1 MKTVQQITYLRAGR
15 TLRASG
21 SIIETDSR
29 TGMFK
34 VKPVRD
40 EWRAIWLTVHEIQAG
55 GDRAPANPTPN
66 PIPAVGQMVDG
77 LRILLSR
84 KKGGGNAQT

>member
-1 MKTVQQITYLRAGR
+1 MKTTQQITYLRAGR

-34 VKPVRD
+34 VKPARD
-40 EWRAIWLTVHEIQAG
+40 EWKSVWITVKEIQNG
-55 GDRAPANPTPN
+55 GDRAPVAHAPN
-66 PIPAVGQMVDG
+66 HIAAVGKMVDG
-77 LRILLSR
+77 LKELLA
-84 KKGGGNAQT
+84 KKESAA